1 MDARFA
7 RFVEQLGEMKL
18 TMQREKPGPEHAA
31 ERRAA
36 MIEAADGFD
45 AEIRFTY
52 PPEFNGPR
60 G

>member
-1 MDARFA
+1 
-7 RFVEQLGEMKL
+7 MKL
-18 TMQREKPGPEHAA
+18 VMQREKPGPEHAA

-45 AEIRFTY
+45 AEIGFTY
-52 PPEFNGPR
+52 PSWFDGTR